1 VQGVQSFAR
10 QRLGREARE
19 VQFCPASTVKFL
31 GHTISH
37 GEIVMDGDKVEAIRN
52 WEAPTK
58 VPELRSFLGLANY
71 YRHFI
76 FSYSAIAAPLIDLL
90 KKNREWEW
98 TDAYQTAFEK
108 LKATVTEEP
117 VLALP
122 DFCKAFEVHT
132 DASNF
137 AISGVLMQES
147 HLIAFKS
154 RKLNDVERRYSA
166 HEKEMTTIVHCLRT

>member
-1 VQGVQSFAR
+1 MVIYLDDIAVYSNNMEDHVEHLLQDVQSLVW
-10 QRLGREARE
+10 QRLVREARE

-98 TDAYQTAFEK
+98 TDAYQTAF
-108 LKATVTEEP
+108 
-117 VLALP
+117 
-122 DFCKAFEVHT
+122 
-132 DASNF
+132 
-137 AISGVLMQES
+137 
-147 HLIAFKS
+147 
-154 RKLNDVERRYSA
+154 
-166 HEKEMTTIVHCLRT
+166 